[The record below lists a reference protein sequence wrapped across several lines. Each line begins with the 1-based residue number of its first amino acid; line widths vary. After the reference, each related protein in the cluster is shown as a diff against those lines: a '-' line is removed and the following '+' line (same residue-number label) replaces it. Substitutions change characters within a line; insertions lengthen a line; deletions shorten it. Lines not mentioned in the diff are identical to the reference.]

1 MCGIAGILGADVR
14 PWVPEMTQAL
24 RHRGPDCQAT
34 VALPNAHVG
43 AARLRI
49 VDLTAGDQPLVSS
62 RTGAVLVFNGEI
74 YNYPELRSS
83 LEARSHRFETATDS
97 EVVLRA
103 YEEYGWR
110 CVEHLRGM
118 SAFAIVDGERAIL

>member
-1 MCGIAGILGADVR
+1 MCGIAGILGPDGENR
-14 PWVPEMTQAL
+14 GPKMTQAL

-34 VALPNAHVG
+34 AARLHAHVG

-49 VDLTAGDQPLVSS
+49 VDLTTGDQPLVSA

-74 YNYPELRSS
+74 YNYPRLRAH
-83 LEARSHRFETATDS
+83 LEADGHRFETNTDS

-103 YEEYGWR
+103 YEAYGWR
-110 CVEHLRGM
+110 CVEH
-118 SAFAIVDGERAIL
+118 